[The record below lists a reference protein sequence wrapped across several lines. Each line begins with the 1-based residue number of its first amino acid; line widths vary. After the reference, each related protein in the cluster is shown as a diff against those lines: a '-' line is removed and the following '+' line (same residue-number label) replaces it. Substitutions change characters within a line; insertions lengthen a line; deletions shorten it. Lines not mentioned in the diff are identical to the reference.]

1 MNYRIFPKIKDC
13 QVSVLGF
20 GLMRLPLLQ
29 NSEEIDKEK
38 TRKLIKLAVEQGV
51 NYFDT
56 AYPYHHGKSEII
68 FGEIV
73 KEEKLR
79 DKIYIAD
86 KMPVWDVKK
95 EEDFYRILDEQ
106 LAKLQTDYIDF
117 YLLHAMDANRWEQVK
132 KLNVTNFLE
141 HAKSQGKIKHIGF
154 SFHDNYNAFKKMC
167 DEYGGF
173 ELRELRNRNIKFNDK
188 NRPNLCY
195 PFYVNP
201 NNKDEHGLLEIS
213 LEPHDG
219 FIEVMPAM
227 SQGIQTVWRWG
238 KEKSQKNLNINIK
251 GKPMKEKNRYMI
263 VEKYRDEKVMPRS
276 VWWDKNTN
284 TEKGTLLL
292 KEILG
297 DKSFDYPKPVE
308 LIQRICEMGTDKE
321 SIVLDFF
328 AGSGTTGHA
337 VMELNKKDG
346 GNRKFILCTNNE
358 NNICENVTYRRL
370 NNIITGYENSKKEHI
385 KGYNNIN
392 LKYYKTSCIPKI
404 NDDNNNLKEN
414 LMKNIVNLIQLE
426 NGIKIDNSTI
436 CVFLDE
442 EELDKFSLCKEKLDN
457 CQKIYISSDI
467 LLTSEEEKRFEE
479 NNIKVYIIPEYYFED
494 EIMEVA

>member
-38 TRKLIKLAVEQGV
+38 TRKLIKLAIEQGV

-154 SFHDNYNAFKKMC
+154 SFHDNYDAFKKMC
-167 DEYGGF
+167 DEYDGF
-173 ELRELRNRNIKFNDK
+173 EFCQLQYNYIDEDGEKRTQNPGWQGLKYAAQKELGVIVMEPLRGGLLANPPIGIRDIFANADIPRLPAEWALRYVWESQEVITALSGMNDEAQV
-188 NRPNLCY
+188 L
-195 PFYVNP
+195 VNCAVASTAFSNSMP
-201 NNKDEHGLLEIS
+201 KSQLEVVKEAQSWFESRMKVSCTGCRYCVPCPKGVSIPEIFDHYNMTSMRGLFEQNNKIQLTDYQNLVDWNKGANQC
-213 LEPHDG
+213 
-219 FIEVMPAM
+219 VNC
-227 SQGIQTVWRWG
+227 GICVTKCPQHIDIPT
-238 KEKSQKNLNINIK
+238 KIQEAHNS
-251 GKPMKEKNRYMI
+251 
-263 VEKYRDEKVMPRS
+263 
-276 VWWDKNTN
+276 
-284 TEKGTLLL
+284 LLL
-292 KEILG
+292 
-297 DKSFDYPKPVE
+297 
-308 LIQRICEMGTDKE
+308 
-321 SIVLDFF
+321 
-328 AGSGTTGHA
+328 
-337 VMELNKKDG
+337 
-346 GNRKFILCTNNE
+346 
-358 NNICENVTYRRL
+358 
-370 NNIITGYENSKKEHI
+370 
-385 KGYNNIN
+385 
-392 LKYYKTSCIPKI
+392 
-404 NDDNNNLKEN
+404 
-414 LMKNIVNLIQLE
+414 
-426 NGIKIDNSTI
+426 
-436 CVFLDE
+436 
-442 EELDKFSLCKEKLDN
+442 
-457 CQKIYISSDI
+457 
-467 LLTSEEEKRFEE
+467 
-479 NNIKVYIIPEYYFED
+479 
-494 EIMEVA
+494 